1 MDREPN
7 IRDYIAVIVRW
18 RNIVIFNVVTI
29 TILAVIISLVLPHKY
44 TSAGKLFP
52 PLLSSESMGISKMTS
67 MLSMA
72 GLPSGI
78 GAVASDLFGALL
90 KSKNVLDGVIE
101 ECALK
106 KYYRKKT
113 ITDTRKQLTGLTRI
127 EISPEGIIS
136 ISVTDRDPGIAAKIA
151 NSYIRN
157 LDRLNRETSMT
168 VGKRNRIFLEERL
181 NEVKAELKSAED
193 SLKVFNERHHIV
205 SLSEELKQA
214 VSVIST
220 LMARKITAEIELG
233 MANMYATEDNPEI
246 VRINNE
252 IALIDRQMRNMGYEQ
267 ESDKFGVG
275 FSVPLKDV
283 PETALALAR
292 LARDVGVKQKV
303 FAVLTEEYEQA
314 KIVET
319 RDTPTVEI
327 LDKPTPPEKR
337 SFPRRTRIVMISF
350 VLSLFVGVGL
360 AFSLDYTDRIK
371 DREEG
376 RKWKEM
382 GDELKKGIFRK

>member
-44 TSAGKLFP
+44 TSSGKLFP
-52 PLLSSESMGISKMTS
+52 PLLSLESMGISKMTS

-78 GAVASDLFGALL
+78 GATASDLFGALL

-193 SLKVFNERHHIV
+193 SLKVFNERHHII
-205 SLSEELKQA
+205 SLPEELKQA

-275 FSVPLKDV
+275 FSVPLKDM

-350 VLSLFVGVGL
+350 ALSLFVGVGL
-360 AFSLDYTDRIK
+360 AFSLDYTDRIR